1 MYRKTKAIILTSEI
15 ASFFIAFAVL
25 LFAFGLI
32 SRKISGTVI
41 TAPMIFVAAGFL
53 LSPAELDLVKLSSN
67 SELVLII
74 AESALI
80 LTLFSDASML
90 EQQVLFQEEK
100 LPESLLFIALPLII
114 AFGALVAAFLFKDL
128 TFAEAGLIGAM
139 LSPTDA
145 SLGQAIVNSPK
156 VPLKI
161 RQSLNVESGLNDGG
175 AIPFFLF
182 FLILVSGEALKQP
195 VRTLFSLAFEQIGLG
210 LIVGIAVGFLGG
222 KLSKK
227 AFLAGWTSGLYRK
240 IGFMALA
247 IVCWLAAD
255 SIGGSGFIAAFVGG
269 LVTRLTNPSKHTEE
283 EAILTEAEGGILSF
297 AVFFIFG
304 ITIATKI
311 FAITW
316 PILFYAILNL
326 TLIRMVPVAISVI
339 GLHLHPKTIL
349 FLGWFGPRGL
359 ASIVLLLIAMEDIA
373 GIGGSQT
380 VNLVVITTVLLSVFI
395 QGATAGP
402 GSKIYARVVEALS
415 SDAPEKKEVKEFSTG
430 SNNTDAKK
438 FVE

>member
-1 MYRKTKAIILTSEI
+1 MTSET
-15 ASFFIAFAVL
+15 ASFFIAFAIL

-32 SRKISGTVI
+32 SRRISGTVI

-53 LSPAELDLVKLSSN
+53 LSPAELDLVKFSSN
-67 SELVLII
+67 STLVLTI
-74 AESALI
+74 AELALI

-90 EQQVLFQEEK
+90 ELHILLREEK
-100 LPESLLFIALPLII
+100 LPRRLLFIALPLII
-114 AFGALVAAFLFKDL
+114 ASGTIVAFFLFKDL
-128 TFAEAGLIGAM
+128 TFAEAGLIGAI

-145 SLGQAIVNSPK
+145 SLGQAIVNNPK

-182 FLILVSGEALKQP
+182 FLILVSGQILKRP
-195 VRTLFSLAFEQIGLG
+195 VGTLIFLAFEQIGLG
-210 LIVGIAVGFLGG
+210 LLVGIAIGFIGG
-222 KLSKK
+222 KLSNR

-240 IGFMALA
+240 IGFMAMA
-247 IVCWLAAD
+247 IACWLIAD
-255 SIGGSGFIAAFVGG
+255 TIGGSGFIAAFVGG
-269 LVTRLTNPSKHTEE
+269 FVSRVANSSEHTEE
-283 EAILTEAEGGILSF
+283 EVILTEAEGGILSF

-304 ITIATKI
+304 IIIATKI

-316 PILFYAILNL
+316 PILIYAILSL
-326 TLIRMVPVAISVI
+326 TLIRIIPVAISVI
-339 GLHLHPKTIL
+339 SMKFHPRTIL

-359 ASIVLLLIAMEDIA
+359 ASIVLLLIAMEKIA

-380 VNLVVITTVLLSVFI
+380 VYLVAITTVLLSVFI

-402 GSKIYARVVEALS
+402 GSEKYAQIIKALPS
-415 SDAPEKKEVKEFSTG
+415 NAPVKEEVKE
-430 SNNTDAKK
+430 
-438 FVE
+438 